1 MPSPHHLFPEKAFRT
16 LVAVLAN
23 RMREKTLSNA
33 TFQGVIL
40 CKAGSLRGHVGSR
53 SQTQHLL
60 YAIKPITSC
69 GVVQFAVRQTLY
81 KSRAKWHIRNQGHA
95 PGSEAQSGPQG
106 PPGPG
111 GRLAHGS
118 GRATCERRGR
128 PVRGVT
134 TRPGDRPVCKRPPN
148 APAAWGLHRGPP
160 SAGAERW
167 RRRHTDPTPRR
178 ARGVHPAA
186 PAPAPAGPAPQSIT
200 VNALRP
206 AAKNIDKIP
215 LLRQLLSLYT

>member
-1 MPSPHHLFPEKAFRT
+1 MQSGITKGPRWFSQP
-16 LVAVLAN
+16 
-23 RMREKTLSNA
+23 NA
-33 TFQGVIL
+33 TSALRHKAHYVVWGRAICRSTNSLQKQG
-40 CKAGSLRGHVGSR
+40 KMAHSKPGARPGERGTERAGG
-53 SQTQHLL
+53 
-60 YAIKPITSC
+60 
-69 GVVQFAVRQTLY
+69 
-81 KSRAKWHIRNQGHA
+81 WHTAAR
-95 PGSEAQSGPQG
+95 
-106 PPGPG
+106 
-111 GRLAHGS
+111 
-118 GRATCERRGR
+118 RATCERRGR

>member
-1 MPSPHHLFPEKAFRT
+1 MPSPHHLFPEKASRT

-118 GRATCERRGR
+118 AACHLRAAR
-128 PVRGVT
+128 
-134 TRPGDRPVCKRPPN
+134 
-148 APAAWGLHRGPP
+148 APSARCDDAAWGPSCVQTSTQRPSCVGITPGSPICWSRKMATAPHRP
-160 SAGAERW
+160 
-167 RRRHTDPTPRR
+167 
-178 ARGVHPAA
+178 HPAA
-186 PAPAPAGPAPQSIT
+186 CAG
-200 VNALRP
+200 RP
-206 AAKNIDKIP
+206 SRGPRSRACGPRSAVHYCECSSARGEK
-215 LLRQLLSLYT
+215 Y